1 MWNVH
6 DQGKILEHGIIDA
19 QKLKGKP
26 GSVASAM
33 IKCRGV
39 EQIVRGSINDGRIFE
54 SCVDLRA

>member
-39 EQIVRGSINDGRIFE
+39 EQIVRGSTNDGRILE
-54 SCVDLRA
+54 N